1 MVNSVVLLIVVV
13 VIVLGILLSFGLFF
27 LLRNSDTKQTTV
39 STLNSQ
45 TLPFASC
52 QTSSQCLT
60 SQICS
65 NGRCTNVVD
74 NLETSALNVIPP
86 PVPVKSNS
94 TTEIENLER
103 MMERQNGNLKSLQ
116 VTLERHMESNQ
127 NKLSNLEN
135 TIISKGVR
143 DLPPPPSTKRNIVR
157 ELPPPSYVQDE
168 EDFMEGRTIEE
179 PVSSQQQP
187 VSSQQQP
194 VSSQQQPVSSQQQP
208 VSSQQQ
214 PVNVAQTTL
223 DGIPL
228 RSSVLAQSR
237 TNLPLRGTDSSQQQ
251 PVLSQQQPVLSQQQ
265 PVLSQQQP
273 VLSQQQPVILSG
285 ATVNPVLNTQQIP
298 ITSPSN
304 VVLSGSI
311 PKTNIVNRRNPYI
324 NLSNDSEDP
333 FEQFGQQELPPP
345 AILQTK
351 PIREEKNCKRDI
363 SCPLVPMEVPRC
375 KKNKDKKSVVW
386 KL

>member
-74 NLETSALNVIPP
+74 NLETSALGVIPPP

-94 TTEIENLER
+94 TMEIENLER

-143 DLPPPPSTKRNIVR
+143 DLPPPARTKRNIVR

-168 EDFMEGRTIEE
+168 EDFMESIIIEE
-179 PVSSQQQP
+179 SVSSQQQPVSSQQQP

-237 TNLPLRGTDSSQQQ
+237 TNLPLRGTDS
-251 PVLSQQQPVLSQQQ
+251 
-265 PVLSQQQP
+265 SQQQP

-351 PIREEKNCKRDI
+351 PIREEKNCKRDV

>member
-74 NLETSALNVIPP
+74 NLETSALGVIPPP

-143 DLPPPPSTKRNIVR
+143 DLPPPARTKRNIVR

-168 EDFMEGRTIEE
+168 EDFMESIIIEE
-179 PVSSQQQP
+179 SVSSQQQP
-187 VSSQQQP
+187 VLSQQQP
-194 VSSQQQPVSSQQQP
+194 VLSQQQPVLSQQQPVLSQQQP

-237 TNLPLRGTDSSQQQ
+237 TNLPLRGTDS
-251 PVLSQQQPVLSQQQ
+251 
-265 PVLSQQQP
+265 SQQQP